1 MESHH
6 ERLFAI
12 AALVGALSTTCV
24 NLAAAQEPYLGEV
37 RLFGFNFC
45 PVGWAPAAGQT
56 LNIAQ
61 YTALFALYGTVYGG
75 NGTTTFALPNL
86 SGRAPYGIASS
97 RTVGRV
103 IGEEYGA
110 STVTLTVAQL
120 PPHTHRLMASSYRIL
135 QITGW
140 GASSHGDTAKL
151 YAAAGSPTT
160 SPMAAGAIFPAGG
173 GQPIS
178 IQSPALSMN
187 WCVAMQGIF
196 PSRP

>member
-1 MESHH
+1 MK
-6 ERLFAI
+6 RLFAI

-97 RTVGRV
+97 RAVGRV

-120 PPHTHRLMASSYRIL
+120 PPHTHRLMASSAPDTTN
-135 QITGW
+135 QPD
-140 GASSHGDTAKL
+140 GALLPTASTAKL

-160 SPMAAGAIFPAGG
+160 SPTAAGAIFPAGG

-187 WCVAMQGIF
+187 WCVAMQGLF